1 MTRARSLLACL
12 ALLPMLLL
20 SVSALAVRPDEMLA
34 DPALEARARDISK
47 EIRCV
52 VCQSENIDDSDAD
65 IAHDLRVLIRE
76 QLKAGKSDDQVRQF
90 LVARYGD
97 FVLLRPPFKMKTWL
111 LWIGPFALLLIAAG
125 GVALFYRTRP
135 AVEATELS
143 AAERAR
149 LDRLLASDDEQA
161 GRENRS

>member
-1 MTRARSLLACL
+1 MTRLAGVLACL
-12 ALLPMLLL
+12 ALGLLL
-20 SVSALAVRPDEMLA
+20 SGSALAVRPDEMLA

-65 IAHDLRVLIRE
+65 IAHDLRVLVRE
-76 QLKAGKSDDQVRQF
+76 QLKAGKSDDQVRAF

-97 FVLLRPPFKMKTWL
+97 FVLLRPPFKMKTWV

-125 GVALFYRTRP
+125 GVALFYRRRP
-135 AVEATELS
+135 AVELVALS
-143 AAERAR
+143 AAERAK
-149 LDRLLASDDEQA
+149 LDNLLKEDDA
-161 GRENRS
+161 DRDPRGLRS